1 MKTGFITEKYYENGE
16 KRERVRLFTYKN
28 QTFMATWDGKLIP
41 HKAATDLIDRIF
53 SQYYDENGNL
63 K

>member
-1 MKTGFITEKYYENGE
+1 MKTGFITEKYYENDE
-16 KRERVRLFTYKN
+16 KREHVRLFTYKN
-28 QTFMATWDGKLIP
+28 QTFMATWDGKLIL
-41 HKAATDLIDRIF
+41 HKVAADLIDRIF

>member
-16 KRERVRLFTYKN
+16 KRERVRLFTYKS

-41 HKAATDLIDRIF
+41 HKAAMDLIDRIF
-53 SQYYDENGNL
+53 SQYYDENSNL

>member
-1 MKTGFITEKYYENGE
+1 MKTGFIKKKYYENGE
-16 KRERVRLFTYKN
+16 KRERVRLFIYKN

-41 HKAATDLIDRIF
+41 HKVARDLVDRIF
-53 SQYYDENGNL
+53 YNTMTKNGNL

>member
-41 HKAATDLIDRIF
+41 HECAKCLVDHIFKKID
-53 SQYYDENGNL
+53 

>member
-16 KRERVRLFTYKN
+16 KRERVRLFTYKS
-28 QTFMATWDGKLIP
+28 QTFLATWDGKLIP

-53 SQYYDENGNL
+53 SQYYD
-63 K
+63 